1 MQSEYLDQWTNF
13 TNTAIT
19 SAKELG
25 EINTK
30 AIKKFSEHQ
39 LEFISSCLDTSI
51 KQINLLS
58 EAKGYKELLSS
69 QTKLVTEYNEKL
81 LDAVRKTAALV
92 SESKDEIAA
101 WLDKN
106 MEGFTTSVK
115 KYGLPKKEKAAELP
129 KKAAEAAA

>member
-13 TNTAIT
+13 TNTAFI
-19 SAKELG
+19 SAKEFG
-25 EINTK
+25 DINAK
-30 AIKKFSEHQ
+30 ALKRFSEYQ

-51 KQINLLS
+51 KQINLLG

-92 SESKDEIAA
+92 SESKDEVAA

-106 MEGFTTSVK
+106 LEGFTASVK
-115 KYGLPKKEKAAELP
+115 KLSVP
-129 KKAAEAAA
+129 KKAAERAAA